1 MNTARSSRLE
11 FDAIGTRWQIDTDE
25 PIAPELEASLHSRI
39 EQFDRTYSRFRDDS
53 LVSTIARTPGRHVFP
68 ADAAPLF
75 DLYRS
80 LYDATDGAVT
90 PLVGGALERLG
101 YDRAYSLRQQGSA
114 QPVPAWNESF
124 AWDGEALDTVRP
136 VTVDVG
142 AAGKG
147 YLVDI
152 VSELLADHGIRN
164 AVVDAS
170 GDLRHSGDGTL
181 RVGLEHPLDPS
192 RVIGVA
198 EITDQALCASA
209 SNRRAWGDGLHHVID
224 ALTGLP
230 TRSVI
235 ATWAIA
241 PTALLADGLA
251 TALFFAAPA
260 RLAAVGPFSYVRMM
274 STGQVEYSPDLKGE
288 MFV

>member
-1 MNTARSSRLE
+1 MSTARASRLE

-25 PIAPELEASLHSRI
+25 PIAPAIEASLHARI
-39 EQFDRTYSRFRDDS
+39 NEFDRVYSRFRDDS
-53 LVSTIARTPGRHVFP
+53 LVSRIAREPGRHEFP

-80 LYDATDGAVT
+80 LYDATDGAVS
-90 PLVGGALERLG
+90 PLVGRALETLG
-101 YDRAYSLRQQGSA
+101 YDRAYSLRQQSAA
-114 QPVPAWNESF
+114 QPVPAWNDSF
-124 AWDGEALDTVRP
+124 AWDGHALDTIRP
-136 VTVDVG
+136 VTIDVG

-152 VSELLADHGIRN
+152 VSEVLAGHGIRN
-164 AVVDAS
+164 RVVDAS
-170 GDLRHSGDGTL
+170 GDLLHSGDGTL
-181 RVGLEHPLDPS
+181 RVGLEHPLDPT
-192 RVIGVA
+192 RVIGVT
-198 EITDQALCASA
+198 EISNRALCASA
-209 SNRRAWGDGLHHVID
+209 SNRRVWGDGLHHVID

-251 TALFFAAPA
+251 TALFFATPE
-260 RLAAVGPFSYVRMM
+260 RLSALGPFSYVRMM
-274 STGQVEYSPDLKGE
+274 STGHVEYSPDLKGDL
-288 MFV
+288 FL